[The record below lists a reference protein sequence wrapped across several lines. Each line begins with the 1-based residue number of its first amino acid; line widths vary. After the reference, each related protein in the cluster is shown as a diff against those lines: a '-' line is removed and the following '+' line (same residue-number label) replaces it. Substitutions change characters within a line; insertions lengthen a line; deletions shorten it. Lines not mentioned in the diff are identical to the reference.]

1 MTAPYL
7 TKSPKGHYG
16 YRRVIPEALRD
27 IIGKREIK
35 KALGRDVGE
44 AMRLYA
50 QVHKDTEKLIK
61 AARAKT
67 PGDSQREL
75 VIRKMRQFK
84 FSEADIAI
92 VAAGRVEPES
102 ELAEG
107 LSIFQD
113 GLAWE
118 HEHDERR
125 GVKPAV
131 SVEAIRAIGDGQLP
145 EVTYTVSTALDHY
158 LEVKSTGVHAKDLAL
173 TNRVDLIRQRL
184 IGVIGK
190 HEVTKRPLADLTRA
204 EARKFRDFLAGIMSP
219 ASVKRSIEIISPA
232 INFLIKEHD
241 LSVKNPFTGL
251 EIKGATSSRDSRHS
265 LTEEDLKA
273 LHASMV
279 RSMDDGLS
287 TIWVTLRDTGARLGE
302 ICNLRAMDVDLAE
315 ECIHI
320 RPYGDHTLKTRNSE
334 RTVPLSP
341 DALARLKLAAENLK
355 PEQAVFPRYAGA
367 RRPEAASAALM
378 KRLRTQIDDS
388 KKTVHS
394 LRHRMKD
401 RLRNTNCP
409 EAIAKEIMGHSEQGV
424 AFNYGAGYSLKV
436 KREALEKVWG

>member
-1 MTAPYL
+1 MTVPYL
-7 TKSPKGHYG
+7 TTSTRGHYG
-16 YRRVIPEALRD
+16 YRRVIPEPLRGT
-27 IIGKREIK
+27 IGKREIK
-35 KALGRDVGE
+35 KALGADLAE

-50 QVHKDTEKLIK
+50 HVHRETEKLIK
-61 AARAKT
+61 AARSKA

-84 FSEADIAI
+84 FSEADIAT
-92 VAAGRVEPES
+92 VAAGRVEPETP
-102 ELAEG
+102 LAEG

-113 GLAWE
+113 GLAWD
-118 HEHDERR
+118 HEQDERR
-125 GVKPAV
+125 RVKPAV
-131 SVEAIRAIGDGQLP
+131 SVETIRAIGNGQLP
-145 EVTYTVSTALDHY
+145 EVTYTVNSALDHY
-158 LEVKSTGVHAKDLAL
+158 IEVKSTGVHARDLAL
-173 TNRVDLIRQRL
+173 SNRVDLIRQRL

-190 HEVTKRPLADLTRA
+190 AEVTKRPLADLTRA

-232 INFLIKEHD
+232 INLLIKEHD
-241 LSVKNPFTGL
+241 LDLRNPFAGL
-251 EIKGATSSRDSRHS
+251 EIKGATNSRDSRHP
-265 LTEEDLKA
+265 LTEEDMKT
-273 LHASMV
+273 LHTTMV

-287 TIWVTLRDTGARLGE
+287 AIWVALRDTGARLGE
-302 ICNLRAMDVDLAE
+302 ICRLRAMDMDLTG

-320 RPYGDHTLKTRNSE
+320 RPYGHHTLKTKNSE

-341 DALARLKLAAENLK
+341 DALSRLKLAAENLK
-355 PEQAVFPRYAGA
+355 AEQPLFPNYAGP

-378 KRLRTQIDDS
+378 KRLRTQIDDN

-409 EAIAKEIMGHSEQGV
+409 EAIAQEVMGHSSQGV

-436 KREALEKVWG
+436 KREALEKVWD

>member
-7 TKSPKGHYG
+7 TKSPRGHYG
-16 YRRVIPEALRD
+16 YRRVIPEPLRE

-35 KALGRDVGE
+35 KALGTDVGE
-44 AMRLYA
+44 AMRLYS
-50 QVHKDTEKLIK
+50 QVHKDTETLIK
-61 AARAKT
+61 AARVKA

-102 ELAEG
+102 KLEEG

-125 GVKPAV
+125 GVKPAL

-145 EVTYTVSTALDHY
+145 EVTYTVNSALDHY

-173 TNRVDLIRQRL
+173 SNRIDLIRQRL

-190 HEVTKRPLADLTRA
+190 AEVTKRPLADLTRA
-204 EARKFRDFLAGIMSP
+204 EARKFRDFLAKDMAP
-219 ASVKRSIEIISPA
+219 ASVKRSIGIISAA
-232 INFLIKEHD
+232 INLLTKEHD
-241 LSVKNPFTGL
+241 LILKNPFAGL
-251 EIKGATSSRDSRHS
+251 EIKGATNSRDKRHPLS
-265 LTEEDLKA
+265 EEDLKT
-273 LHASMV
+273 LHTTMV
-279 RSMDDGLS
+279 RAMDDGLS
-287 TIWVTLRDTGARLGE
+287 TIWVALRDTGARLSE
-302 ICNLRAMDVDLAE
+302 ICHLRAIDVDLTKQ
-315 ECIHI
+315 CIHI
-320 RPYGDHTLKTRNSE
+320 RPYGDHTLKTPNSE
-334 RTVPLSP
+334 RTVPVSP
-341 DALARLKLAAENLK
+341 DALARLRLAAEGLNPDK
-355 PEQAVFPRYAGA
+355 PLFPSYAGP
-367 RRPEAASAALM
+367 RRPEGASAALM
-378 KRLRTQIDDS
+378 RRLRTQIDDP
-388 KKTVHS
+388 KKSVHS

-409 EAIAKEIMGHSEQGV
+409 EAIAQEIMGHSSQGV